1 MELYKTR
8 GFSEFF
14 QDTFSF
20 LKQNG
25 KHFFKHYFIINGIFL
40 LILSVLGYFF
50 TKFYSDFLFSGI
62 LKNNST
68 SVVDEY
74 MNENLGLFI
83 IMIFVFLI
91 VGLTAAI
98 VSYAFPAIYLKLYN
112 EKCGTNF
119 ETQDIVNT
127 YKANIGKLF
136 VFVICSIII
145 AIPLLFVFV
154 ICGFILMITIVG
166 ILMIPLLLGA
176 FMLFFNMAL
185 MEYLEN
191 KKDIWEC
198 FGYSWILLK
207 SNFWASIA
215 SVGLFYLISYVIQ
228 NIVTIIPYL
237 FGMASLFTTVD
248 QGSTSSEDIGG
259 TMMIVMLIVFF
270 ISFIMGAILG
280 NIVQLNQGIIFYSL
294 KEQNENINTKS
305 IIDQIG
311 SGD

>member
-8 GFSEFF
+8 GFSDFF

-40 LILSVLGYFF
+40 LILSILGYFF

-62 LKNNST
+62 LQNKST
-68 SVVDEY
+68 TVVDEY

-83 IMIFVFLI
+83 VMIFVVLI
-91 VGLTAAI
+91 VGLTAGI
-98 VSYAFPAIYLKLYN
+98 VSYAFPAIYLKLYI
-112 EKCGTNF
+112 EKVGTSF
-119 ETQDIVNT
+119 ETQDIINT

-136 VFVICSIII
+136 VFVIYSIII
-145 AIPLLFVFV
+145 AIPILFVFV
-154 ICGFILMITIVG
+154 ICGFILIITIVG

-176 FMLFFNMAL
+176 FMLFYSMTL

-198 FGYSWILLK
+198 FGYSWTLLK
-207 SNFWASIA
+207 SKFWAA
-215 SVGLFYLISYVIQ
+215 VGSVGLFYLISYVIQ
-228 NIVTIIPYL
+228 NMVTIIPYL
-237 FGMASLFTTVD
+237 YGMASLFTTVD
-248 QGSTSSEDIGG
+248 QGSTSPEDVGV
-259 TMMIVMLIVFF
+259 TMMIVMLIIFF
-270 ISFIMGAILG
+270 ISFILGAILG
-280 NIVQLNQGIIFYSL
+280 SIVQLNQGIIFYSL

-311 SGD
+311 SGE

>member
-25 KHFFKHYFIINGIFL
+25 KHFFKHYFIINGLFL

-62 LKNNST
+62 LQNNST
-68 SVVDEY
+68 TLVDDY
-74 MNENLGLFI
+74 MTENLGLFI

-91 VGLTAAI
+91 VGLTAGI

-112 EKCGTNF
+112 EKDGANF
-119 ETQDIVNT
+119 ETNVIIKT
-127 YKANIGKLF
+127 YKSNIDKLLI
-136 VFVICSIII
+136 FVICSIII
-145 AIPLLFVFV
+145 AIPILFVFV
-154 ICGFILMITIVG
+154 ICGFILVITIIG

-176 FMLFFNMAL
+176 FMLFYSLTL

-198 FGYSWILLK
+198 FGYSWTLLK
-207 SNFWASIA
+207 SKFWAA
-215 SVGLFYLISYVIQ
+215 VGSVGLFYLISYVIQ
-228 NIVTIIPYL
+228 NMVTIIPYL

-248 QGSTSSEDIGG
+248 QGSTSSKDIGG

-270 ISFIMGAILG
+270 ISFIMGTILG

-311 SGD
+311 SGE

>member
-40 LILSVLGYFF
+40 LILSILGYFF

-62 LKNNST
+62 LQNKST
-68 SVVDEY
+68 TVVDEY

-83 IMIFVFLI
+83 ILIFVVLI
-91 VGLTAAI
+91 VGFTAGI
-98 VSYAFPAIYLKLYN
+98 VSYAFPAIYLKLYI
-112 EKCGTNF
+112 EKVGTSF
-119 ETQDIVNT
+119 ETQDIINT
-127 YKANIGKLF
+127 YKANIDKLF
-136 VFVICSIII
+136 VFVIYSIII
-145 AIPLLFVFV
+145 AIPILFVFV
-154 ICGFILMITIVG
+154 ICGFILIITIVG

-176 FMLFFNMAL
+176 FMLFYSMTL

-198 FGYSWILLK
+198 FGYSWTLLK
-207 SNFWASIA
+207 SKFWAA
-215 SVGLFYLISYVIQ
+215 VGSVGLFYLISYVIQ
-228 NIVTIIPYL
+228 NMVTIIPYL
-237 FGMASLFTTVD
+237 YGMASLFTTVD
-248 QGSTSSEDIGG
+248 QGSTSPEDAGG
-259 TMMIVMLIVFF
+259 TMMIVMLIIFF
-270 ISFIMGAILG
+270 ISFILGAILG
-280 NIVQLNQGIIFYSL
+280 SIVQLNQGIIFYSL

-311 SGD
+311 SGE

>member
-62 LKNNST
+62 LQNNST
-68 SVVDEY
+68 TVVDNY
-74 MNENLGLFI
+74 INENLGLFI
-83 IMIFVFLI
+83 IMVFVFVV
-91 VGLTAAI
+91 VGVTAGI
-98 VSYAFPAIYLKLYN
+98 VSYAFPAIYLKLYT
-112 EKCGTNF
+112 EKGGTAF
-119 ETQDIVNT
+119 ETIDIINT
-127 YKANIGKLF
+127 YKANIGKLL

-145 AIPLLFVFV
+145 AIPLLFVF
-154 ICGFILMITIVG
+154 IISGFILMITIIG
-166 ILMIPLLLGA
+166 ILMIPLLLAA
-176 FMLFFNMAL
+176 FMLFYGMTL

-191 KKDIWEC
+191 KKGIWDS
-198 FGYSWILLK
+198 FGYSWTLLK
-207 SNFWASIA
+207 SKFWAA
-215 SVGLFYLISYVIQ
+215 VGSVGLFYLISYVIQ

-237 FGMASLFTTVD
+237 FGMASLFTTVE
-248 QGSTSSEDIGG
+248 QGSPSPEDVGG

-280 NIVQLNQGIIFYSL
+280 NIVQLNQGVVFYSL

-311 SGD
+311 SGE